1 MLGIIA
7 ISLFSFEIIGLI
19 TRSREF
25 LNAYSVVP
33 LLAISVFFVNM
44 REISSFGLYIVKKT
58 NIIGMN
64 VVVAAVINILLNII
78 LIPKW
83 NITGAALATIITQVI
98 YLCMN
103 YIKSQKEYYIPF
115 EQGKLALL
123 LLLGSI
129 ISFSGLLMTEL
140 NLVLRLTLK
149 LLCLVSFPFILYLF
163 DFYEPAEIQTIR
175 KLFNKW
181 KDLSRF
187 RKNLKTADY
196 LTDDE

>member
-1 MLGIIA
+1 
-7 ISLFSFEIIGLI
+7 
-19 TRSREF
+19 
-25 LNAYSVVP
+25 
-33 LLAISVFFVNM
+33 M

-58 NIIGMN
+58 NIIGIN

-83 NITGAALATIITQVI
+83 NITGAALATVLTQVI
-98 YLCMN
+98 FLCMN

-123 LLLGSI
+123 LILGSI

-163 DFYEPAEIQTIR
+163 DFYEPVEIQTIR
-175 KLFNKW
+175 KFFNKW

-187 RKNLKTADY
+187 RENLKTADH

>member
-1 MLGIIA
+1 
-7 ISLFSFEIIGLI
+7 
-19 TRSREF
+19 
-25 LNAYSVVP
+25 
-33 LLAISVFFVNM
+33 M